1 MKRRL
6 CYLLLLPV
14 IAFATA
20 CGQSADEQ
28 LQAEIKTVSS
38 WTAAA
43 RMAGEAWTKG
53 DVPDAYARRTLET
66 AQDNLKETA
75 DALEET
81 EEIPANQKSQAQ
93 EQINNLRQTMN
104 KMQAAVESGD
114 KPALAQSLDQLIKQK
129 QVLETSAKSAD
140 AKQK

>member
-6 CYLLLLPV
+6 SYLLLLP
-14 IAFATA
+14 IITLTA

-38 WTAAA
+38 WTATAQ
-43 RMAGEAWTKG
+43 MAGEAWTKC

-75 DALEET
+75 ESLEEI
-81 EEIPANQKSQAQ
+81 EEIPANK
-93 EQINNLRQTMN
+93 RT
-104 KMQAAVESGD
+104 
-114 KPALAQSLDQLIKQK
+114 
-129 QVLETSAKSAD
+129 TR
-140 AKQK
+140 